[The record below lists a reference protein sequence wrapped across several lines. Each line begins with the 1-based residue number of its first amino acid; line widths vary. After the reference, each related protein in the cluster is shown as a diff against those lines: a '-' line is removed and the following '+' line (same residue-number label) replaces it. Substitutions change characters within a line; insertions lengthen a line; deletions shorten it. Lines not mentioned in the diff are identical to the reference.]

1 MEYKNEK
8 IISWHVGTGLQLPSP
23 THHTG
28 DFFAPHYINLRD
40 DCQKKI
46 LPSGWPGRAG
56 LRLAPTALQSN
67 VWSGSFKNEY
77 FDDPVSLI
85 FRCTFNPNVVGATA
99 GEPIPA
105 AQRAKNRPAVVV
117 IEGLFSVHFFAQL
130 I

>member
-1 MEYKNEK
+1 MGRCALLPRSIATEIYFK
-8 IISWHVGTGLQLPSP
+8 IGLTLYSWS
-23 THHTG
+23 
-28 DFFAPHYINLRD
+28 
-40 DCQKKI
+40 
-46 LPSGWPGRAG
+46 
-56 LRLAPTALQSN
+56 TALQSN